1 MYQLLRGILFCQ
13 RHDVLHRDLKP
24 GNLLVNRNCDL
35 KVRFPP
41 AQRASNSGRAAIAG
55 AGCALSPRRATH
67 RH

>member
-35 KVRFPP
+35 KVRLPGPFPGP
-41 AQRASNSGRAAIAG
+41 ASAAA
-55 AGCALSPRRATH
+55 PH
-67 RH
+67 